1 MTTSELFLTEDFK
14 KELDAL
20 LEEGKMTLENR
31 PPAPAGFRYKKT
43 PMERLVKEGNFN
55 STYFIE
61 NIESLIYKTNT
72 KVPSALRQTIL
83 NNCLFAARIVIEKQ
97 SKQLK

>member
-1 MTTSELFLTEDFK
+1 MTTSELFLTLEFK

-20 LEEGKMTLENR
+20 IEEGKMMLKHKRKGIGRVAIEQ
-31 PPAPAGFRYKKT
+31 
-43 PMERLVKEGNFN
+43 LISEGNFN
-55 STYFIE
+55 SAYFIE

-83 NNCLFAARIVIEKQ
+83 NNCLYAARIVI
-97 SKQLK
+97 SKQLKSK